1 MRPFFCS
8 TISHYEGHSHSKWE
22 TLVSLLYK
30 CGGCLCVYLT
40 EKWKFIGNNTLTR
53 CIVFLKPVKHVC
65 MEKNTLGSSKYNYF
79 NIIEFLILGGCLIKR
94 FIFSLWQSLCN
105 LRRKQRCV
113 AAWLHHLSNCVIF
126 IQKGHASVNDILLG
140 SEVLDLRS

>member
-1 MRPFFCS
+1 MGNTGVPFIQVWRVPLCLFNREMKVYRKQY
-8 TISHYEGHSHSKWE
+8 TYK
-22 TLVSLLYK
+22 VYSLLEAHK
-30 CGGCLCVYLT
+30 AS
-40 EKWKFIGNNTLTR
+40 R
-53 CIVFLKPVKHVC
+53 C